1 MPPRRKAAA
10 VAAPAS
16 QRTLRSFAT
25 ASKTT
30 AATAKGLKRKLEE
43 EERQVEDAQQRPVIV
58 QDGDEDVVVPAKRIK
73 TTTTTTTTATT
84 TKATTKEETKVVETT
99 DARSVIVQNGD
110 EDIVIPA
117 KRARATT
124 TTTKK
129 ATTTKK
135 KAPANSK
142 ASGTLD
148 GFLVSTPKREKDG
161 DPLDGFVKT
170 PKAAALGAPSLTQRS
185 GNVSSRKEEKEEKE
199 KEEKVEKVE
208 KEVEKVDEKED
219 ERYEEQ
225 LPESLA
231 LLIPLHAAL
240 LTALL
245 LHKAQNASGIFPSF
259 AAMKPH
265 MERLTGH
272 RVSLDEI
279 RRIVFLSHYNSAP
292 STAGLGLHLVD
303 YGAGKMVI
311 KFVEDDNSIKLVNS
325 ERLKRSFQRKA
336 HEFWSHL
343 HSEDVPLAQIAEH
356 THKATINK
364 VLRGKSQLL
373 LKELKATP
381 TKSTAFTFT
390 AKKPGTPAAR
400 TNSLLDRIRAK
411 AAAAEKPLSP
421 EELVRRA
428 AEGRVREVTEILR
441 SYRAKGESVGV
452 RAAVENVRESVKN
465 PIGVTEAEMAVRLV
479 GEREEWCSVRE
490 VGGVSA
496 VVFHRFEGDAS
507 FA

>member
-10 VAAPAS
+10 IAPAS

-25 ASKTT
+25 ASKTST
-30 AATAKGLKRKLEE
+30 TTTATATKGVKRKLESE
-43 EERQVEDAQQRPVIV
+43 ETQVDTPRPVIV
-58 QDGDEDVVVPAKRIK
+58 QDGDEDVVL
-73 TTTTTTTTATT
+73 
-84 TKATTKEETKVVETT
+84 
-99 DARSVIVQNGD
+99 
-110 EDIVIPA
+110 IPA
-117 KRARATT
+117 KRVKTITTTAATKAMTTTKEPEEALVGERTNARPAVVKDGDEDVVVPAKPIR

-129 ATTTKK
+129 STTMKK
-135 KAPANSK
+135 TPAKAKPSK
-142 ASGTLD
+142 TLD
-148 GFLVSTPKREKDG
+148 SFLVNTPKREKDG
-161 DPLDGFVKT
+161 GPLDGFVVKT
-170 PKAAALGAPSLTQRS
+170 PKAAAVEAPSLTQRS
-185 GNVSSRKEEKEEKE
+185 GNASSQKEKGEEEKEEK
-199 KEEKVEKVE
+199 
-208 KEVEKVDEKED
+208 DD

-231 LLIPLHAAL
+231 SLVRLHAAL

-245 LHKAQNASGIFPSF
+245 LHKAQNSSGIFPSF

-272 RVSLDEI
+272 RVSLDDI
-279 RRIVFLSHYNSAP
+279 RRIVFLSHYNNN
-292 STAGLGLHLVD
+292 TAGLGLLLVD
-303 YGAGKMVI
+303 YGAGKTVI
-311 KFVEDDNSIKLVNS
+311 KFVEDDNSTKLVHA

-381 TKSTAFTFT
+381 TKSSTFTFT

-428 AEGRVREVTEILR
+428 AEGRLPEVTEILR

-465 PIGVTEAEMAVRLV
+465 PIGVAEAEMAVRLV